1 MHFKGGSLAVI
12 MGLIQ
17 YYTTSGMLLNDE
29 LDFKIDYAKS
39 ES

>member
-1 MHFKGGSLAVI
+1 

-17 YYTTSGMLLNDE
+17 YYTTSGMLLKGE
-29 LDFKIDYAKS
+29 LDFKMDYAKS